1 MFNKIR
7 NQIGGLVL
15 GATLSVAGAA
25 LAAGPADV
33 RFAAAPTGSTWY
45 AYAGAFR
52 AAALETLPRGS
63 AIEIMNTPMAIANT
77 KLIEGDR
84 ADMGMIFPPV
94 ARWAA
99 EAYGPFD
106 KKVDNVRGIVGGM
119 DEYFQRITVQKNFP
133 LNSLGEIKEKR
144 LAVRIGTGPQGSLN
158 EYIARLILAANG
170 LTYEDIQK
178 LGGSVVM
185 NGFDVLRNEF
195 GDGRIDMI
203 IGITTEGHPNTAQ
216 LSIAPGHR
224 FLNLSEEAVKYLEK
238 FGFRPATMPA
248 NMFEG
253 QSEPVVGVGFPTSLY
268 VAESMSDDHA
278 YLITKGIMQARE
290 SLMRQFG
297 SMRNWKLED
306 SASFDALQMRLHPG
320 AERYYREVG
329 LLK

>member
-1 MFNKIR
+1 MLNAIR
-7 NQIGGLVL
+7 KNLGGLALV
-15 GATLSVAGAA
+15 ATLAA
-25 LAAGPADV
+25 PGFAAAAGPADV

-52 AAALETLPRGS
+52 AAALEALPRGS

-94 ARWAA
+94 ARWAV
-99 EAYGPFD
+99 EAFGPFD
-106 KKVDNVRGIVGGM
+106 NKVDNVRGIVGGM

-133 LNSLGEIKEKR
+133 LESLADIKEKKI
-144 LAVRIGTGPQGSLN
+144 AVRIGTGPQGSLN
-158 EYIARLILAANG
+158 EYIARLILAAND
-170 LTYEDIQK
+170 LTYADIEK
-178 LGGSVVM
+178 LGGSVMM

-224 FLNLSEEAVKYLEK
+224 FLSLSDNAVKYLEQY
-238 FGFRPATMPA
+238 GFQAATMPA

-268 VAESMSDDHA
+268 VSSSMSDDHA
-278 YLITKGIMQARE
+278 YLITKGIMEARE

-297 SMRNWKLED
+297 SMRNWKAED
-306 SASFDALQMRLHPG
+306 SATFDSLQMPLHPG